1 MSDNKVETEVVKGT
15 AKSEKKPE
23 KKKVLKSAKGD
34 DKSPIKLI
42 IESIEKLTVLEL
54 VDLVK
59 AIEEKFGVSAS
70 APVSF
75 AAVPQTKED
84 KEEKDVKEEKT
95 DFTVVLTGYGDKKI
109 QVIKVIREITRLGLK
124 EAKELVDKFPG
135 NIKEGIVKEEAEN
148 IKKKVE
154 EAGGTVELK

>member
-15 AKSEKKPE
+15 AKSEKKPA

-34 DKSPIKLI
+34 DKNPIKSI

-54 VDLVK
+54 VELVK

-124 EAKELVDKFPG
+124 EAKELVDKVPG

-148 IKKKVE
+148 IKKKIE

>member
-23 KKKVLKSAKGD
+23 KKKVKSAKGD
-34 DKSPIKLI
+34 GKSPIKLI

-54 VDLVK
+54 VELVK